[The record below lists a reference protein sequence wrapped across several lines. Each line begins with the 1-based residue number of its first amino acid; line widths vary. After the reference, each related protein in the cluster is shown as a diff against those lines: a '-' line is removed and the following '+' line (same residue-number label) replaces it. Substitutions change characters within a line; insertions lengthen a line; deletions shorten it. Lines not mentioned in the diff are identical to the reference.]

1 MNMGG
6 LKHSFILAGGIAIC
20 IMAQTHAVKGYD
32 QRIVSKRTTSVSI
45 GIEGDIKEI
54 PSTDTFHDI

>member
-1 MNMGG
+1 MGG
-6 LKHSFILAGGIAIC
+6 LKHSYILAGGIAIC
-20 IMAQTHAVKGYD
+20 IMAQTHAVDAYD
-32 QRIVSKRTTSVSI
+32 HIIVSKRTTSVSI